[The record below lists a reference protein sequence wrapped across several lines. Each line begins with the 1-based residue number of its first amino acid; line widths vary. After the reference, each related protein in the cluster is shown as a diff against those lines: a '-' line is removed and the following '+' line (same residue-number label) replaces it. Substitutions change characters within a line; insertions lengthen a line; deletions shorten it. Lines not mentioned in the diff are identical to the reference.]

1 VWAYAH
7 TTIDFY
13 HVKSYNIHMI
23 KIKFLEGDFMKSKN
37 MEAILIREGKK
48 ILIAAGMAGL
58 AQLIK
63 SLADLSTIIEKEAG
77 IFDNSICR

>member
-1 VWAYAH
+1 MWAYAH
-7 TTIDFY
+7 TPIDFY

-23 KIKFLEGDFMKSKN
+23 KIKFLGGYFMKNN
-37 MEAILIREGKK
+37 MEAILLREGKK

-63 SLADLSTIIEKEAG
+63 SLAELNTIIEKEAG
-77 IFDNSICR
+77 LFDNSICR

>member
-1 VWAYAH
+1 
-7 TTIDFY
+7 
-13 HVKSYNIHMI
+13 
-23 KIKFLEGDFMKSKN
+23 MKSKN
-37 MEAILIREGKK
+37 MEVILIREGKK

>member
-1 VWAYAH
+1 MWAYAH

-23 KIKFLEGDFMKSKN
+23 KIKFLGGYFVKNN
-37 MEAILIREGKK
+37 MEAILLREGKK

-63 SLADLSTIIEKEAG
+63 SLAELNTIIEKEAG
-77 IFDNSICR
+77 LFDNSICR